1 MTRSILVGALGF
13 ALVSLIAFSVW
24 AFGGAWFR
32 FPGGELTM
40 YALIAVLFLGLT
52 GVVLSRLVRG
62 ERPMARFY
70 GAFLPA
76 FFAYAIVWCLAWFLI
91 KGRASEWI
99 GSFAGSVVFATIVH
113 ARFKSMR
120 GFVFTAVI
128 VFIAHSLGYFLGGE
142 WMYGTLRNGLAGL
155 AKPQVA
161 LAAKLGWG
169 LFYGLGFGAGI
180 GAAFHRAQALVRSD
194 LDATS
199 GS

>member
-1 MTRSILVGALGF
+1 MSRAMLVGALGF
-13 ALVSLIAFSVW
+13 ALVSVIAFSVW
-24 AFGGAWFR
+24 AFGGAWFH
-32 FPGGELTM
+32 FPGGELAM
-40 YALIAVLFLGLT
+40 YAVIAVLFLGLT
-52 GVVLSRLVRG
+52 GVVLLRLVRG

-76 FFAYAIVWCLAWFLI
+76 FCAYAIVWCLAWFLI

-99 GSFAGSVVFATIVH
+99 GSFAGSIVFAAIVH
-113 ARFKSMR
+113 ARFKSF
-120 GFVFTAVI
+120 GSFAITGLI

-142 WMYGTLRNGLAGL
+142 WMYGTLRHGLAGM
-155 AKPQVA
+155 AKLQVA

-180 GAAFHRAQALVRSD
+180 GAAFHRAQVLGRSD
-194 LDATS
+194 PLATN

>member
-1 MTRSILVGALGF
+1 MSRAMLVGALGF
-13 ALVSLIAFSVW
+13 ALVSVIAFSVW
-24 AFGGAWFR
+24 AFGGAWFH

-40 YALIAVLFLGLT
+40 YAVIAVLFLGLT
-52 GVVLSRLVRG
+52 GVVLSRLVQG
-62 ERPMARFY
+62 ERALARFY

-99 GSFAGSVVFATIVH
+99 GSFAGSVVFAAIVH
-113 ARFKSMR
+113 ARFKSLSA
-120 GFVFTAVI
+120 FAVTGLI
-128 VFIAHSLGYFLGGE
+128 VFITHSLGYFLGGE
-142 WMYGTLRNGLAGL
+142 WMYGTLRDGLAGM

-180 GAAFHRAQALVRSD
+180 GAAFHRAQVHGRSD
-194 LDATS
+194 PLATN